1 MTLELTHQLN
11 DNAVTTWKSPAAG
24 LWVAAHRGEYLG
36 MVERQDGHY
45 VVSDALGTQTG
56 LFEELADAQS
66 ALDNGDIGL
75 LSDLRDQAMMKAT
88 LIVSGVTGLALAAG
102 VFLIAR

>member
-1 MTLELTHQLN
+1 MTIELTQLN

-24 LWVAAHRGEYLG
+24 LWVAARRGEYLG
-36 MVERQDGHY
+36 MVERQDGRY
-45 VVSDALGTQTG
+45 VATDALGTDVG
-56 LFEELADAQS
+56 RFEELADAQIS
-66 ALDNGDIGL
+66 IDSDDLRL